1 MGTKR
6 ANTERERAARGQ
18 RILDATAA
26 LLARWSLDD
35 VNVDRIAALAGI
47 AKGTVY
53 LYFRTKEE
61 LLLEVFDRYHAL
73 WLDTLEAKLRE
84 DLTPLGPD
92 EAARLTVSTLLE
104 NPLLVRLYGRIGA
117 VINGN
122 VSPEAEHRFR
132 RRQTTRIAATA
143 LALESRLPGVT
154 SSRAAM
160 WLIRVEAF
168 TAGIVPLARPTRA
181 AAGAVAGPGLA
192 APHFDLESELQ
203 YIAVTMLLS
212 P

>member
-1 MGTKR
+1 MGRTR
-6 ANTERERAARGQ
+6 ANTEHERAARRR

-26 LLARWSLDD
+26 LLARWSIDD
-35 VNVDRIAALAGI
+35 VNIDRIAALAGI

-73 WLDTLEAKLRE
+73 WLDTLQAKLHE
-84 DLTPLGPD
+84 DVTPLGPD
-92 EAARLTVSTLLE
+92 EVARLTVSTLVE
-104 NPLLVRLYGRIGA
+104 NQLLVRLYGRIGA

-132 RRQTTRIAATA
+132 LRQTNRIASTA
-143 LALESRLPGVT
+143 LALESRLPGLT
-154 SSRAAM
+154 NASTAR

-168 TAGIVPLARPTRA
+168 TAGIVPLARAAPA
-181 AAGAVAGPGLA
+181 AAEALASPGLA
-192 APHFDLESELQ
+192 ALHFDLESELQ